1 MAACDHPFLEL
12 GDGSGGIEA
21 LRTGDCAIHDGVTTI
36 QPERV
41 LKCVESLTGSLIA
54 AIDDPAVGLQQDRGP
69 KKPFTGPPIARTGG

>member
-54 AIDDPAVGLQQDRGP
+54 AIDDPTVGLQ
-69 KKPFTGPPIARTGG
+69 